1 MNQKE
6 RRIALL
12 SLLSTKAN
20 EKKVK
25 ILETLTAATSKTK
38 TMAQLFHTLDTK
50 RALIAVTHEE
60 STKVSGMRNLPSVK
74 VINVEYLNPHD
85 LLKFTELVFTKESLT
100 HMYQHFA

>member
-6 RRIALL
+6 RRLALL

-25 ILETLTAATSKTK
+25 ILETLSSDSTKTK
-38 TMAQLFHTLDTK
+38 HMAQLFHTLDTK
-50 RALIAVTHEE
+50 RALVAVTHEE
-60 STKVSGMRNLPSVK
+60 SARVAGMRNLPSVK